1 MLFLKILAE
10 KIYLWLLCSFAFF
23 FSCAALASPLSS
35 QGETA
40 QRILDVQRM
49 LNRVP
54 GMSVAVWRDGEIVW
68 HGESGY
74 RDLSSELKVDAQTRF
89 RLASVSKVFAASAA
103 AKLVEDGKLNV
114 DAPLRDYL
122 PWINPAWSHITVRQL
137 AAHTSGIPHYQAIDV
152 LRGGHRFLTAK
163 EAIDTFQYRDLL
175 FASGSQYGY
184 SSYGYTLLT
193 GVIEAVTKQAYL
205 DYLQKEI
212 VTDLPIQAD
221 MAEKYDSNMSRAYE
235 LTSDQAKE
243 APAHDYSYSWGG
255 AGMTATALDL
265 AHFAG
270 RMLDG
275 KILSMQSLTWLQQ
288 ETKLNNGD
296 PVAERDFRLGFGWRV
311 AEDHHGQTIMHH
323 AGVTSGAR
331 SVIMLFPKQ
340 RMAISLLSNASW
352 TSAIEQTA
360 LAIAE
365 AFRPLPR
372 VEITPS
378 CPLNLHH
385 YQGLFSDVQ
394 IQGTISFQLRD
405 GRCEAEMQ
413 VDNAL
418 GKWLGDS
425 AKSKVAS
432 VRLIGY
438 DGVHLSQAAMVT
450 PIGSFYLQGEMPITD
465 GRELSAKINANRRL
479 QIRLHE

>member
-1 MLFLKILAE
+1 MTLLKLMAESIYVWLF
-10 KIYLWLLCSFAFF
+10 CSFVF
-23 FSCAALASPLSS
+23 FSSCTSLAASLPSKEA
-35 QGETA
+35 TA
-40 QRILDVQRM
+40 QRILDLQRAM
-49 LNRVP
+49 NRVP
-54 GMSVAVWRDGEIVW
+54 GMSAAIWQDGEIIW
-68 HGESGY
+68 HGETGY
-74 RDLSSELKVDAQTRF
+74 RDLSKELKVDAKTRF

-103 AKLVEDGKLNV
+103 AKLMEQGKLNV

-137 AAHTSGIPHYQAIDV
+137 AAHTSGAPHYQAIDV

-175 FASGSQYGY
+175 FASGSQYSY

-193 GVIEAVTKQAYL
+193 GVIEAVTKQHYL

-221 MAEKYDSNMSRAYE
+221 MAEKYDGNMSRAYE
-235 LTSDQAKE
+235 LTSDQVKE

-265 AHFAG
+265 ADFGG

-275 KILSMQSLTWLQQ
+275 KVLSTKSLTWLQQ

-311 AEDHHGQTIMHH
+311 GEDDHGQPIMHH

-331 SVIMLFPKQ
+331 SVIILFPKQ

-352 TSAIEQTA
+352 ISAIEQTA
-360 LAIAE
+360 LSIAE
-365 AFRPLPR
+365 AFNTLPR
-372 VEITPS
+372 VENTPS
-378 CPLNLHH
+378 CPLNLRH
-385 YQGLFSDVQ
+385 YQGVFSDVQ
-394 IQGTISFQLRD
+394 IQGTISFQLRE
-405 GRCEAEMQ
+405 GRCEADMQ

-418 GKWLGDS
+418 GKWIGNS
-425 AKSKVAS
+425 AKSKVSS

-438 DGVHLSQAAMVT
+438 DNGNLARAAMVT
-450 PIGSFYLQGEMPITD
+450 PIGSFYLQGEMPVAD
-465 GRELSAKINANRRL
+465 GWKLSAKINANRRL

>member
-1 MLFLKILAE
+1 MALLKILAE
-10 KIYLWLLCSFAFF
+10 RIYLWLLCSFVFF
-23 FSCAALASPLSS
+23 FSCTSLASPLSS
-35 QGETA
+35 KGETA

-54 GMSVAVWRDGEIVW
+54 GMSVAVWRDSEIVW

-74 RDLSSELKVDAQTRF
+74 RDLSTELKVDAKTRF

-122 PWINPAWSHITVRQL
+122 PWINPVWSHITVRQL

-212 VTDLPIQAD
+212 VTDLPIHAD
-221 MAEKYDSNMSRAYE
+221 MAEKYDGNMSRAYA
-235 LTSDQAKE
+235 LTSDQVKE

-265 AHFAG
+265 AHFGG

-275 KILSMQSLTWLQQ
+275 KILSTQSLTWLQQ
-288 ETKLNNGD
+288 ETKLNNGS
-296 PVAERDFRLGFGWRV
+296 PVADRDFRLGFGWRV
-311 AEDHHGQTIMHH
+311 AEDHHGQPIMHH

-331 SVIMLFPKQ
+331 SVIILFPKQ

-372 VEITPS
+372 VENAQS
-378 CPLNLHH
+378 CPLNLRH
-385 YQGLFSDVQ
+385 YQGTFSDVQ
-394 IQGTISFQLRD
+394 IQGAISFQLRD

-418 GKWLGDS
+418 GKWIGDS
-425 AKSKVAS
+425 AKSKVTS
-432 VRLIGY
+432 VQLIGY
-438 DGVHLSQAAMVT
+438 DDQTFSRAAMMT
-450 PIGSFYLQGEMPITD
+450 PIGSFYLQQTKSD
-465 GRELSAKINANRRL
+465 TSALELSAKLNASRSVH
-479 QIRLHE
+479 IRLLE